1 MYYGPEEALYE
12 GFSHTSL
19 GTAETEL
26 YCVDV
31 QQETYPEEAN
41 FVADHIRKLLQS
53 GMVRE
58 GEGLR
63 PVRPEDIVILLRS
76 PGSSGIYYQRAL
88 EQAGIRYT
96 TGGGI
101 DLLKTDEIATF
112 HAILQ
117 VIHNPRLDI
126 PLVAALSSPAFGFTA
141 DDLAALRAKR
151 ISCSFYDAL
160 LQDDSEKT
168 RQFLKT
174 LQHLRNAVRHFS
186 LTKLMEEVLVATS
199 LEEIY
204 GAMEGSQLRLA
215 NLQTFFQLAS
225 DFESGGNHDLGRFL
239 EHLEVMADKGLITAG
254 EQGAT
259 GCVSIMSIHKSKGLE
274 FPVVYLC
281 GLGREFNMENQREN
295 VLCHKSMGL
304 GLSAVD
310 AHNRLRYP
318 TIAKRAIAVRIG
330 QESVS
335 EELRV
340 LYVAMTRARDR
351 LIMTY
356 ASKRLQKDLADIV
369 QRMDMGGEQLL
380 IREAVCPG
388 EWVLLTA
395 LQKTEAG
402 ELFAL
407 AGKPRNT
414 QSGPYPWK
422 IRVATAPQPVVD
434 NVPQEKTEHISPDLY
449 DKIQKGL
456 SFHYLFA
463 AATSTPSKQ
472 TATGLK
478 GRWIDQEAAEDT
490 IVPQTIYRNWR
501 QPTFVSQSKQ
511 GKDYGNALHTAMQY
525 IDYTACIHE
534 EAVRAE
540 LKRLTDQGYLSA
552 QQAELV
558 DESKIAC
565 FFATALGQQL
575 QGGNVVREFKFSLL
589 MPADAHGEGLEA
601 EQILLQ
607 GVVDCALLEDDGITI
622 IDFKTDHVTEDSL
635 PHKLAQYAPQVQIY
649 AQAMQRI
656 YQKPIKQRLLYF
668 FSIGRFVC
676 V

>member
-1 MYYGPEEALYE
+1 
-12 GFSHTSL
+12 
-19 GTAETEL
+19 
-26 YCVDV
+26 
-31 QQETYPEEAN
+31 
-41 FVADHIRKLLQS
+41 
-53 GMVRE
+53 
-58 GEGLR
+58 
-63 PVRPEDIVILLRS
+63 
-76 PGSSGIYYQRAL
+76 
-88 EQAGIRYT
+88 
-96 TGGGI
+96 
-101 DLLKTDEIATF
+101 
-112 HAILQ
+112 
-117 VIHNPRLDI
+117 
-126 PLVAALSSPAFGFTA
+126 
-141 DDLAALRAKR
+141 
-151 ISCSFYDAL
+151 
-160 LQDDSEKT
+160 
-168 RQFLKT
+168 
-174 LQHLRNAVRHFS
+174 
-186 LTKLMEEVLVATS
+186 
-199 LEEIY
+199 
-204 GAMEGSQLRLA
+204 
-215 NLQTFFQLAS
+215 
-225 DFESGGNHDLGRFL
+225 
-239 EHLEVMADKGLITAG
+239 
-254 EQGAT
+254 
-259 GCVSIMSIHKSKGLE
+259 
-274 FPVVYLC
+274 
-281 GLGREFNMENQREN
+281 
-295 VLCHKSMGL
+295 
-304 GLSAVD
+304 
-310 AHNRLRYP
+310 
-318 TIAKRAIAVRIG
+318 
-330 QESVS
+330 
-335 EELRV
+335 
-340 LYVAMTRARDR
+340 MTRARDR

-434 NVPQEKTEHISPDLY
+434 NVTQEKTEHISPDLY